1 MTIPHI
7 PVLLQEVL
15 TLFEGCDEGVFVDC
29 TLGYGG
35 HTQALLDAHPKLKV
49 IGIDQ
54 DDDALA
60 FCAQRLSPYKDRF
73 EMRKGRYSDVIPTLM
88 SQPICGVLADI
99 GVSSLQ
105 LDKRERGFS
114 FESETLDMRMDHDAP
129 LRAYD
134 VVNGYTVPEL
144 EKIFFEYGEERF
156 SKKIVRLIDETRRK
170 AKISSA
176 KELANLLSS
185 ALPKGKVHPATKV
198 FQAIRIE
205 VNDELGELE
214 RLLDSLKTTQY
225 PMTVG
230 IISFHSLEDRIVKQ
244 RFKEFTRSCL
254 CPPEAMRCTCGDD
267 HELGR
272 ILTKKPL
279 EATPEEE
286 RSNPRSRSAKLRGF
300 EFYGKGSHHG

>member
-300 EFYGKGSHHG
+300 EFYGKGPYHG

>member
-1 MTIPHI
+1 
-7 PVLLQEVL
+7 
-15 TLFEGCDEGVFVDC
+15 
-29 TLGYGG
+29 
-35 HTQALLDAHPKLKV
+35 
-49 IGIDQ
+49 
-54 DDDALA
+54 
-60 FCAQRLSPYKDRF
+60 
-73 EMRKGRYSDVIPTLM
+73 MRKGRYSDVIPTLM

-300 EFYGKGSHHG
+300 EFYGKGSYHG